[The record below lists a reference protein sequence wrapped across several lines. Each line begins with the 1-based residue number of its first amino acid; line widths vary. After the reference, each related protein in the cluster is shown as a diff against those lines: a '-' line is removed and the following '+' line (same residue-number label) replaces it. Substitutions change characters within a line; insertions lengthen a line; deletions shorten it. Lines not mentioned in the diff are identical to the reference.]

1 MAAQTDQ
8 IGSLPEVQGGVFF
21 GGIISRA
28 RDPSAILHTKH
39 THTLEGFRKPK
50 KSRMLP
56 SD

>member
-39 THTLEGFRKPK
+39 THTPRGFPK
-50 KSRMLP
+50 T
-56 SD
+56 